1 LVLRTAFGTD
11 RLSTTVKLQRSVG
24 IISDMRIL
32 SISTLYPSTAAPNF
46 GRFVELSLDAA
57 DATGEVDL
65 VRIAPNG
72 LPPWPLSHLLSKYR
86 AQAALPEIDHFR
98 NAAIRRPRFMLLPGM
113 APARN
118 AKAIAKAVIPLARQL
133 HAEKPLDLIDAQFFW
148 PDGPAAMRV
157 AKALGLPFSIK
168 ARGADIHHWSGLA
181 GCREQIIDAAQ
192 NAAGLLA
199 VSEAI
204 KADIA
209 GLGVDPATI
218 QVHRTGIDRSLFR
231 VASEPRSDL
240 RQRIDLP
247 SDGALLV
254 SVGALIPRKGQA
266 LVIDALPQLPGARLA
281 LIGAGEDRDMLA
293 ARAAELGVSDRV
305 HLLGSLPHADIARH
319 LQAADI
325 AVLPSTS
332 EGLANAWIEA
342 LACGAALVISDAGGA
357 REVLEE
363 PLAGRIVERTPEAIA
378 AAVGEVLA
386 NPPKREA
393 VATTVAG
400 YSWDANGKALVGHWQ
415 SIVAD

>member
-1 LVLRTAFGTD
+1 L
-11 RLSTTVKLQRSVG
+11 K
-24 IISDMRIL
+24 IL
-32 SISTLYPSTAAPNF
+32 SLSTLYPSMAAPNF

-72 LPPWPLSHLLSKYR
+72 LPPWPMSQLLSRYR

-118 AKAIAKAVIPLARQL
+118 AKAIAKAVIPLARRL
-133 HAEKPLDLIDAQFFW
+133 HAEKPFDAVDAQFFW

-157 AKALGLPFSIK
+157 AEALGLPFSIK
-168 ARGADIHHWSGLA
+168 ARGSDIHRWSA
-181 GCREQIIDAAQ
+181 IPRCREQIIKAAQ
-192 NAAGLLA
+192 SAAGLLA

-209 GLGVDPATI
+209 ALGVDPAKI
-218 QVHRTGIDRSLFR
+218 RVHRTGIDRSLFN
-231 VASEPRSDL
+231 VASEPRCDL

-247 SDGALLV
+247 TDGALLV
-254 SVGALIPRKGQA
+254 SVGALIPRKGQR
-266 LVIDALPQLPGARLA
+266 LVIEALPQLPGARLA
-281 LIGAGEDRDMLA
+281 LIGAGEDHDMLA
-293 ARAAELGVSDRV
+293 ARAAELGVSERI
-305 HLLGSLPHADIARH
+305 HLLGSLTHADIARH

-325 AVLPSTS
+325 AVLPSAS

-342 LACGAALVISDAGGA
+342 LACGTPLVISDAGGA

-363 PLAGRIVERTPEAIA
+363 PMAGRIVERTPQAIA

-400 YSWDANGKALVGHWQ
+400 YSWDANGAALVGHWQ
-415 SIVAD
+415 SIVANKAGV